1 MSSAG
6 VVALK
11 HFQGP
16 SSAITDDVVIGKD
29 ILDLLTG
36 AMYVD
41 PLSIYREYVQNSA
54 DAIEQAKTQGLYA
67 GTTAGNVRI
76 DIDAKGRSIKIRDNG
91 IGVPQRDFIRRL
103 TALGAS
109 NKRGTD
115 LRGFRGV
122 GRLSGLGYC
131 QELVF
136 RARTTGDRQVSEL
149 TWDGKRLK
157 ELLRSDDHTDLPT
170 AIRAIAQTRT
180 FSLDNYPAHFFEVE
194 LRGVRRVQND
204 VLLNE
209 DAVHGY
215 LCQVAPVPFS
225 EDFGFAAAIID
236 FISNHSRL
244 SAISLTL
251 GAGRVVLR
259 PHRDTFSV
267 TDKVSDK
274 FSEITFFAVPGIEEA
289 VDAVGWFLNHSYFG
303 AIPKRNLIAGI
314 RARVGNM
321 QIGAPE
327 IFDSLFPQPRFNSWC
342 VGELH
347 ILTKRLVPNGR
358 RDDFEVNAHLQNL
371 HGHLAKH
378 TKDLVKLC
386 REKSVIRN
394 RLKSAAALTETV
406 SQGITLL
413 EKSRFADLKSH
424 LYSYSERLLGQ
435 LHTFSMS
442 ETLRSNEKAF
452 IADQARQ
459 LGDRLQRA
467 AKGSQKA
474 RSSFARI
481 APAKRKAYE
490 DAIDAVLS
498 TSLPLTVRAELAQKI
513 IRRAI
518 SKQ

>member
-1 MSSAG
+1 MTPSA

-11 HFQGP
+11 RFEGP
-16 SSAITDDVVIGKD
+16 SSRVTEEVVIGKD

-41 PLSIYREYVQNSA
+41 PLSIYREYVQNAA
-54 DAIEQAKTQGLYA
+54 DAIEQANNEGLYLA
-67 GTTAGNVRI
+67 SSAGNIRI
-76 DIDAKGRSIKIRDNG
+76 DIDPKARSIKILDNG
-91 IGVPQRDFIRRL
+91 IGIPQADFVRRL

-109 NKRGTD
+109 KKRGTN

-131 QELVF
+131 QELIF
-136 RARTTGDRQVSEL
+136 RARADGERKVSEM

-157 ELLRSDDHTDLPT
+157 DLLRSEDHTDLPN
-170 AIRAIAQTRT
+170 AVRAIAETRS
-180 FSLDNYPAHFFEVE
+180 FSLDNHPPHFFEVE
-194 LRGVRRVQND
+194 LRGVRRIQND

-209 DAVHGY
+209 DAVHAY
-215 LCQVAPVPFS
+215 LCQVAPVRFR
-225 EDFGFAAAIID
+225 EDFKFGPAITD
-236 FISNHSRL
+236 FICKYSKL
-244 SAISLTL
+244 DTISLTL
-251 GAGRVVLR
+251 GANREVLR
-259 PHRDTFSV
+259 PHSDAFAV

-274 FSEITFFAVPGIEEA
+274 FSEITFFEIPGIDEGL
-289 VDAVGWFLNHSYFG
+289 DAVGWFLNHSYFG

-321 QIGAPE
+321 QIGTPE
-327 IFDSLFPQPRFNSWC
+327 IFDSLFPQDRFNSWC

-347 ILTKRLVPNGR
+347 VLTRKVIPNGR

-394 RLKSAAALTETV
+394 RLKSAAALAETV
-406 SQGITLL
+406 SQSIALL
-413 EKSRFADLKSH
+413 EKSRFAVLKDH
-424 LYSYSERLLGQ
+424 LSSYSQRLLGQ
-435 LHTFSMS
+435 LHSLATS
-442 ETLRSNEKAF
+442 ESLRTNEKAF
-452 IADQARQ
+452 IADRAKQ
-459 LGDRLQRA
+459 LSDRLQRA
-467 AKGSQKA
+467 KGSHRI

-481 APAKRKAYE
+481 APAKKKAYE
-490 DAIDAVLS
+490 EAIDAVLS
-498 TSLPLTVRAELAQKI
+498 SSLPLAVRADLAQKI
-513 IRRAI
+513 LRRAI